1 MTNAEIKNALS
12 ETVID
17 PGDGSAAIPLEYVLI
32 RGFSAM
38 GWKLPATAAGDMID
52 ALAYRVTQQKR
63 KEPWA

>member
-1 MTNAEIKNALS
+1 MTNAAIKNAIC
-12 ETVID
+12 EATIE

-52 ALAYRVTQQKR
+52 TIAERIVQQLKL
-63 KEPWA
+63 KETI